1 MSQPYDEE
9 LPFTPYDSGT
19 SSGWAGSD
27 TSHDRAARDDASGRT
42 ADRQWTVL
50 RLVDNAGYAGATVKD
65 LRGLLEPLGWHHGQ
79 VSSALT
85 LLHMAGRIHRL
96 TVKRDRCHPYVSER
110 LVMGRD
116 TQPPGRTRTGVKARV
131 DALTEAVET
140 VRAQRLP
147 DAGLTGV
154 ASFNAGID
162 KAVGA
167 LTRLLGEA
175 GDG

>member
-1 MSQPYDEE
+1 MSQPYEE
-9 LPFTPYDSGT
+9 LPLTPYDSGT

-65 LRGLLEPLGWHHGQ
+65 LRDLLEPLGWHHGQ

-85 LLHMAGRIHRL
+85 LLHKAGRIQRL
-96 TVKRDRCHPYVSER
+96 TVKRDRCHPYVNPG

-116 TQPPGRTRTGVKARV
+116 TQAPGLTKPGQRARR
-131 DALTEAVET
+131 DALSDALDA
-140 VRAQRLP
+140 VRALRLP
-147 DAGLTGV
+147 DTGLVGAV
-154 ASFNAGID
+154 SFNRGVD
-162 KAVGA
+162 KALEA
-167 LTRLLGEA
+167 LETMVEATGE
-175 GDG
+175 